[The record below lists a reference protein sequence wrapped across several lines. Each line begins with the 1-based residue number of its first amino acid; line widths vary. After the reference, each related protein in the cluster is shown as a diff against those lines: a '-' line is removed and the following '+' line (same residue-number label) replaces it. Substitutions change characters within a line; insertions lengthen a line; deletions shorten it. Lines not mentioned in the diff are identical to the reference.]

1 MQKRNYLKTDRSS
14 RKARIRKMLIAVVML
29 YGLYRLDLFIFGEM
43 GWIKS
48 YRMEAH
54 RDSLVAEIAALKHD
68 NHRLLREV
76 SALKTSPDYLETI
89 ARDKLGLARPGEI
102 VYYYGNPE

>member
-1 MQKRNYLKTDRSS
+1 MKS
-14 RKARIRKMLIAVVML
+14 RIRKVLIMVVII

-43 GWIKS
+43 GWVKS

-54 RDSLVAEIAALKHD
+54 YNALIAEIAALKKD
-68 NHRLLREV
+68 NERLAGEV
-76 SALKTSPDYLETI
+76 YALKTSPDHLETV

-102 VYYYGNPE
+102 VYLYGAP

>member
-1 MQKRNYLKTDRSS
+1 MWKKNYFKTNRSLM
-14 RKARIRKMLIAVVML
+14 KLRIRKVLIAVAIL

-43 GWIKS
+43 GWVKS

-54 RDSLVAEIAALKHD
+54 RDALVAEITTLKKD
-68 NHRLLREV
+68 NARLGREV
-76 SALKTSPDYLETI
+76 YALKTSPDYLETV

-102 VYYYGNPE
+102 VYFYDMP